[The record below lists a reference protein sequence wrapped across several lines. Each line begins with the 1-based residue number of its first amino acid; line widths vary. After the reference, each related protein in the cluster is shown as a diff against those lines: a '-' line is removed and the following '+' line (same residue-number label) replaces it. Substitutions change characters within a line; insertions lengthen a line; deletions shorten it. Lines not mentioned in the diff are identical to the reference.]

1 MKILRRGWSQP
12 TTKVGESMP
21 EEQSSILRTQIQF
34 YERASYCGEAGGFRR
49 NGHSA
54 RGYNG

>member
-1 MKILRRGWSQP
+1 
-12 TTKVGESMP
+12 MP